1 MATQF
6 LRCRRRSSL
15 VTAVRF
21 LNGQEALSLTT
32 AAQNIHVLFRK
43 SPLCRSHF
51 FERLKTANFSNA
63 CGTSTLKSPL
73 LRAFFTPHVHQR
85 LRKRPPRCTL
95 DCGFKTAESPALRGF
110 VAERAPIRGTSL
122 YLVLKSN
129 GLHRPKIRLKKFGFS
144 PKSTSTNIAKKLPL
158 QRCFKPLLIA
168 LFNFSHKRPTFAFTS
183 ESGYTLAFRRRI
195 AHSGLHTETGAFP
208 PSSTVRLC
216 AASEIATERIA
227 GESGC
232 TPYGVCPLS
241 SAPQPR
247 WAAQFFCA
255 SAKPTKSVA
264 IAFILW

>member
-1 MATQF
+1 M
-6 LRCRRRSSL
+6 
-15 VTAVRF
+15 VTAVQF
-21 LNGQEALSLTT
+21 SNGQEVLSLTT

-51 FERLKTANFSNA
+51 FKWLKTAISSNA
-63 CGTSTLKSPL
+63 CGTSTLKSL
-73 LRAFFTPHVHQR
+73 LPQGAYALHVHPR
-85 LRKRPPRCTL
+85 LRKRLARCTL
-95 DCGFKTAESPALRGF
+95 DCGFKTSESPTLRGF
-110 VAERAPIRGTSL
+110 VGERAPIRGTSL
-122 YLVLKSN
+122 YLVLLSN
-129 GLHRPKIRLKKFGFS
+129 GLHHSENLPVKFGFS
-144 PKSTSTNIAKKLPL
+144 PQIVPANIAKKLPS
-158 QRCFKPLLIA
+158 QRCPQPFLIA
-168 LFNFSHKRPTFAFTS
+168 FFNFSHKWPTFAFAGK
-183 ESGYTLAFRRRI
+183 SGHRKI
-195 AHSGLHTETGAFP
+195 AHNGPHAETGAFP

-216 AASEIATERIA
+216 AASEVATERIA